1 MIALY
6 SRTKCKYLCNKQGLE
21 SKAKSRARTGTVQPP
36 LFRPQC
42 AHAHAEIGLVSLTH
56 RHHVND
62 EKSGIHSLCA
72 GPTMVQT
79 DCCLV
84 LLVATKRNDKPGQL
98 SRSRASAPGK
108 DPCPALFVLLLPLVL
123 LREASCCW
131 VVFLL
136 TNNKSSCVKIGAINE
151 VSETRRER
159 RQEALQGCGFWT

>member
-79 DCCLV
+79 DCCRV
-84 LLVATKRNDKPGQL
+84 VGCHETKRQARTTIPL
-98 SRSRASAPGK
+98 SCECPRKGSLSGIVCPSIASCFATRGFLLLG
-108 DPCPALFVLLLPLVL
+108 CLFV
-123 LREASCCW
+123 
-131 VVFLL
+131 
-136 TNNKSSCVKIGAINE
+136 N
-151 VSETRRER
+151 
-159 RQEALQGCGFWT
+159 Q